1 MMNRSFQRRIHSLLV
16 FALIAFGV
24 FTLRL
29 IDVQGVQA
37 SEYSKKA
44 ANEMWSTSTLL
55 APRGTITDVNGVE
68 LARSVA
74 AINIIVDQTMI
85 ADPATTAEVTSP
97 VLGISVADLQSLYTG
112 KLRYKVI
119 VKQAKPAMWRSLND
133 VLDTYNSKVMK
144 ERGGISKRLVGFF
157 SERSYV
163 RDYPTGALSSSLVG
177 IINDAGVGA
186 SGLESSMES
195 TLAGTNGRYD
205 YANGAGTIIPGSQ
218 QFITDAQSGRG
229 IQLTIDRDIQWVAQ
243 NAISQ
248 AVKNSKAQS
257 GTVVVMDP
265 KTGAI
270 LAQASAPNFD
280 PSNRKSITTASL
292 RNPAVQDVYE
302 PGSTGKVITLAS
314 AIEEGKTTPETI
326 WTIPYKLKIGTRTY
340 KDHEY
345 HKTLRL
351 TTTGVLAQS
360 SNTGAIKIGELLS
373 NNTLYSYLKKFGI
386 GDSTNSHLPG
396 ESSGLLH
403 PVKDWSESEAPTIA
417 FGQSYSVTALQAT
430 SVFAT
435 IANDGVRVTP
445 TVIAGYVEPSGKFV
459 PSKAQSSTRVVSAE
473 TAKQVRLM
481 LESVVSEQGTAPAA
495 AIPGYRVAGKTGT
508 AQKYDGSCGCYRG
521 YTASFIGF
529 APADAP
535 KYVVSVTIQ
544 NPQGMHWGG
553 VLGGPVFKKVMSFV
567 LQSKHVPPTAAS
579 RISYPLNEAA
589 AKKRV
594 KNV

>member
-1 MMNRSFQRRIHSLLV
+1 MTSKFFHKRIQSILV
-16 FALIAFGV
+16 FALIVFSV

-29 IDVQGVQA
+29 VDVQGVQA
-37 SEYSKKA
+37 HEYAIKA
-44 ANEMWSTSTLL
+44 ANEMWSTSVLL
-55 APRGTITDVNGVE
+55 APRGTISDVNGVE

-74 AINIIVDQTMI
+74 AINIIVDQKMI
-85 ADPATTAEVTSP
+85 ADPQTTAMVTSP
-97 VLGISVADLQSLYTG
+97 VLGMPVEVLQNLYTG
-112 KLRYKVI
+112 QLRYKII
-119 VKQAKPAMWRSLND
+119 VKQATPAMWRSLNA
-133 VLDTYNSKVMK
+133 VLDSYNSKVMK
-144 ERGGISKRLVGFF
+144 ERDGISKRIVGFF
-157 SERSYV
+157 SERSYI

-195 TLAGTNGRYD
+195 TLAGKNGKYE
-205 YANGAGTIIPGSQ
+205 YARGAGTIIPGSQ
-218 QFITDAQSGRG
+218 QFITDAQAGRG

-243 NAISQ
+243 NAISD
-248 AVKNSKAQS
+248 AVKKSSAQS
-257 GTVVVMDP
+257 GTIVVMDP

-280 PSNRKSITTASL
+280 PANRKSISTANL

-314 AIEEGKTTPETI
+314 AIEEGTTTPESV
-326 WTIPYKLKIGTRTY
+326 WTIPYALKIGTRTY
-340 KDHEY
+340 HDHEK

-360 SNTGAIKIGELLS
+360 SNTGTIQIGATLS
-373 NNTLYSYLKKFGI
+373 HETLYSYLKKFGI
-386 GDSTNSHLPG
+386 GESTQSHLPG
-396 ESSGLLH
+396 ESAGLLH
-403 PVKDWSESEAPTIA
+403 PVNMWSESEAPTIA
-417 FGQSYSVTALQAT
+417 FGQSYAVTALQAT

-445 TVIAGYVEPSGKFV
+445 TVIAGYVESSGKFI
-459 PSKAQSSTRVVSAE
+459 PSKPQKSNRVVSAE
-473 TAKQVRLM
+473 TAKKVRLM

-495 AIPGYRVAGKTGT
+495 AISGYRVAGKTGT
-508 AQKYDGSCGCYRG
+508 AQKYDGSCNCYRG

-529 APADAP
+529 APADSP
-535 KYVVSVTIQ
+535 RYVVSVTIQ

-567 LQSKHVPPTAAS
+567 LQSKHIPPTQTVKV
-579 RISYPLNEAA
+579 SYPLTEAA
-589 AKKRV
+589 LHKRV
-594 KNV
+594 NA

>member
-1 MMNRSFQRRIHSLLV
+1 MTQRTFQRRVHTLLV
-16 FALIAFGV
+16 FSLIVFGV

-29 IDVQGVQA
+29 VDVQGVQA

-85 ADPATTAEVTSP
+85 ADPVTTAEVTSP
-97 VLGISVADLQSLYTG
+97 VLGISSADLQALYTG

-119 VKQAKPAMWRSLND
+119 VKQAKPAMWRALND
-133 VLDTYNSKVMK
+133 VLDSYNAKVMK

-186 SGLESSMES
+186 AGLESSMEQ
-195 TLAGTNGRYD
+195 TLAGKNGRYD
-205 YANGAGTIIPGSQ
+205 YANGAGAIIPGSQ
-218 QFITDAQSGRG
+218 QFITEAQSGRG

-248 AVKNSKAQS
+248 AVKNSHAQS

-280 PSNRKSITTASL
+280 PNNKKSITTASL

-360 SNTGAIKIGELLS
+360 SNTGAIKIGELIS

-396 ESSGLLH
+396 ESAGLLH
-403 PVKDWSESEAPTIA
+403 PVKEWSESEAPTIA

-445 TVIAGYVEPSGKFV
+445 TVIAGYIEPSGKFI
-459 PSKAQSSTRVVSAE
+459 PAKAQSTTRVVSPQ

-567 LQSKHVPPTAAS
+567 LQSKHIPPTAAVK
-579 RISYPLNEAA
+579 ISYPLNEAEV
-589 AKKRV
+589 KKRV
-594 KNV
+594 KA

>member
-1 MMNRSFQRRIHSLLV
+1 
-16 FALIAFGV
+16 
-24 FTLRL
+24 
-29 IDVQGVQA
+29 
-37 SEYSKKA
+37 
-44 ANEMWSTSTLL
+44 
-55 APRGTITDVNGVE
+55 
-68 LARSVA
+68 
-74 AINIIVDQTMI
+74 
-85 ADPATTAEVTSP
+85 
-97 VLGISVADLQSLYTG
+97 
-112 KLRYKVI
+112 
-119 VKQAKPAMWRSLND
+119 
-133 VLDTYNSKVMK
+133 MK

-163 RDYPTGALSSSLVG
+163 RDYPTGSLSSSLVG

-186 SGLESSMES
+186 AGLESSMES
-195 TLAGTNGRYD
+195 TLAGKNGRYD
-205 YANGAGTIIPGSQ
+205 YANGAGTIIPGSE
-218 QFITDAQSGRG
+218 QFITEAQAGRG

-243 NAISQ
+243 NAIND
-248 AVKNSKAQS
+248 AVDKSNAAS

-280 PSNRKSITTASL
+280 PSNKKSITTASL

-314 AIEEGKTTPETI
+314 AIQEGKTTPESV
-326 WTIPYKLKIGTRTY
+326 WTIPYALKVGTRTF
-340 KDHEY
+340 KDHEF

-360 SNTGAIKIGELLS
+360 SNTGAIQIGATLS
-373 NNTLYSYLKKFGI
+373 HDTLYGYLKKFGI
-386 GDSTNSHLPG
+386 GESTNSHLPG
-396 ESSGLLH
+396 ESAGLLH
-403 PVKDWSESEAPTIA
+403 PVNQWSESEAPTIA
-417 FGQSYSVTALQAT
+417 FGQSYSVTAMQAT

-445 TVIAGYVEPSGKFV
+445 TVISGYIESSGKFI
-459 PSKAQSSTRVVSAE
+459 PAKAQSSTRVVSAE
-473 TAKQVRLM
+473 TARQVRLM
-481 LESVVSEQGTAPAA
+481 LESVVSEKGTAPTA

-567 LQSKHVPPTAAS
+567 LQSKHVPPTNAVHTA
-579 RISYPLNEAA
+579 YPLTEADIA
-589 AKKRV
+589 RGSNIASKAKA
-594 KNV
+594 